1 MDSKQEL
8 LSDEQMRR
16 VMVLQPVYSDDAD
29 YAHMLRMGRA
39 VEAATRADADKWR
52 VRFEWLAAQH
62 WVEPEAAFRLD
73 LADTG
78 DDSAAYMAQVIA
90 AVDARMKTHNVEAKA
105 QTRPRLS
112 PGVPS

>member
-1 MDSKQEL
+1 MMDNKPKL

-39 VEAATRADADKWR
+39 VEAATRAEADKWR
-52 VRFEWLAAQH
+52 ARFEWLAAQH

-73 LADTG
+73 LTDTG
-78 DDSAAYMAQVIA
+78 DDSAAYMAQLIA
-90 AVDARMKTHNVEAKA
+90 AVDARRETPNV
-105 QTRPRLS
+105 
-112 PGVPS
+112 